1 MIRRIIVACALLA
14 AVVTGEERFATL
26 DGAKV
31 RYMSYGAGKEAVV
44 FIHGWTCDLTFWRMQ
59 APVYQKRRSILIDLP
74 GHGGSDKPDL
84 AYTMDYFAQGVDAV
98 LRDAGVDRATL
109 VGHSM
114 GVPVAV
120 AYLRLYPEK
129 VAALVIVDGRVPQP
143 PKDPKK
149 QAELRERMTKLYRA
163 PDAKQTVG
171 KMIVSMFSEHT
182 PPAMRDDIR
191 AKMLATPSNVMASA
205 MEGMMAM
212 KPVTETWPKLPVL
225 AIMTKRGDSSE
236 YQDYLKAHFDLRGY
250 VELEGA
256 GHFLMMEFPERFNT
270 ELLKFL
276 VGQVSNPRAD

>member
-1 MIRRIIVACALLA
+1 MTKRIIVACALLA
-14 AVVTGEERFATL
+14 AVVTGEERFASL

-74 GHGGSDKPDL
+74 GHGGSDKPDV

-98 LRDAGVDRATL
+98 LRDAGVERATL

-129 VAALVIVDGRVPQP
+129 ATGLVMADGRVPQP
-143 PKDPKK
+143 PKDPKQ
-149 QAELRERMTKLYRA
+149 QAEQRDAMIKMYRA
-163 PDAKQTVG
+163 PNAKQTAG
-171 KMIVSMFSEHT
+171 KAIAFMFSEHT
-182 PPAMRDDIR
+182 TPAMRDDIR

-205 MEGMMAM
+205 MEGMMTM
-212 KPVTETWPKLPVL
+212 KPVTESWPKLPVL
-225 AIMTKRGDSSE
+225 AIMAKRGDSSE
-236 YQDYLKAHFDLRGY
+236 NQNYLKAHFDLRGY
-250 VELEGA
+250 VEFEGA

-270 ELLKFL
+270 ELVKFL
-276 VGQVSNPRAD
+276 DRGN